1 MKPMMCLVALAALPA
16 AAELRS
22 VPPQVPVTLY
32 THYAH
37 TAPEA
42 VISAVKS
49 EVAEI
54 MDPVGIVFDW
64 RSLESATGSDISVEL
79 VVVNFKGICDARPNP
94 SMHPVAGAL
103 GWTHTSNGE
112 ILPFADIDCDR
123 ISGLL
128 RFPLAAGETAA
139 RHRLFGRAIGRVL
152 AHELYHVFA
161 KTSHHAATGVA
172 KAAYTA
178 SELTAD
184 EFHFEESEYKVLRRS
199 KTREILAHPDG
210 VSGQ

>member
-1 MKPMMCLVALAALPA
+1 MNSLVYLVALAALPA

-22 VPPQVPVTLY
+22 VQPQVPVTLY

-37 TAPEA
+37 TSPEA
-42 VISAVKS
+42 VVSAVKS

-79 VVVNFKGICDARPNP
+79 VVVNFKGVCDTRPT
-94 SMHPVAGAL
+94 SLMHPVAGAL

-112 ILPFADIDCDR
+112 ILPFTDIDCDR
-123 ISGLL
+123 IGGLL
-128 RFPLAAGETAA
+128 RFPLAAGEAAA
-139 RHRLFGRAIGRVL
+139 RHRLLGRAIGRVL

-161 KTSHHAATGVA
+161 KTSHHASTGVA

-178 SELTAD
+178 SELTSD
-184 EFHFEESEYKVLRRS
+184 EFHFEESEYKLLRRS
-199 KTREILAHPDG
+199 KPREILVHPDG
-210 VSGQ
+210 ISGQ